1 MSSRITQL
9 DKEIYRLNSQKENLQ
24 EKNETKINYMWN
36 EYEITYRNAVE
47 LRDESLN
54 DKAEL
59 RNSIANLKR
68 QIKELGDVNV
78 NAIEEFKEINERY
91 QFMKEQHED
100 LMRAKENLL
109 KIIDE
114 LEVGMRKQV

>member
-1 MSSRITQL
+1 
-9 DKEIYRLNSQKENLQ
+9 
-24 EKNETKINYMWN
+24 MWN

-100 LMRAKENLL
+100 LMRAKDNLL

-114 LEVGMRKQV
+114 LEVGMRKQFKEKFAEIQVEFDKVF

>member
-1 MSSRITQL
+1 
-9 DKEIYRLNSQKENLQ
+9 
-24 EKNETKINYMWN
+24 MWN

-114 LEVGMRKQV
+114 FKAISILSS

>member
-1 MSSRITQL
+1 
-9 DKEIYRLNSQKENLQ
+9 
-24 EKNETKINYMWN
+24 MWN
-36 EYEITYRNAVE
+36 EYEITYRNAIE

-114 LEVGMRKQV
+114 LEVGMRKQFK

>member
-1 MSSRITQL
+1 
-9 DKEIYRLNSQKENLQ
+9 
-24 EKNETKINYMWN
+24 MWN

-109 KIIDE
+109 KIIE
-114 LEVGMRKQV
+114 LRNTSRYAKTV